1 MFTPL
6 MDNTWIAATIVG
18 VVAGVVGFFVVMRG
32 SAFVAHALPQSAFA
46 GAAGASLIGV
56 SSLIG
61 LGTFSLL
68 GAVGIGTLGRRGR
81 HDVATALSMVMM
93 LGLGSLFLSQTTEYG
108 PEISS
113 LLFGEI
119 LGVSRDQLLPL
130 ALLGLVAIGAV
141 GVLYRPL
148 LLSSLAPEVAEAR
161 GIRTYPMD
169 LAFLVVVAG
178 ATTLAVPV
186 VGALLIFSLLIGPPA
201 AARAFT
207 DQPLRAMGLAVGVS
221 LATVWASIATSY
233 VTNLPVGFFVGSL
246 GACSYGAGRA
256 WTAWRRR
263 VTQPTAGPVP
273 PTAAPVP
280 PTTAPVTPAGAWRPR
295 SGA

>member
-1 MFTPL
+1 
-6 MDNTWIAATIVG
+6 
-18 VVAGVVGFFVVMRG
+18 VAGIVGFFVVMRG

-61 LGTFSLL
+61 LGAFSLL
-68 GAVGIGTLGRRGR
+68 GALAIGTLGRRGR

-93 LGLGSLFLSQTTEYG
+93 LGLGSLFLSQTTEYA

-119 LGVSRDQLLPL
+119 LGVSRDELLPL
-130 ALLGLVAIGAV
+130 ALLGLAAVGAV
-141 GVLYRPL
+141 AVLYRPL
-148 LLSSLAPEVAEAR
+148 LLSSMAPDAAEAR
-161 GIRTYPMD
+161 GIRTYRMD
-169 LAFLVVVAG
+169 LAFLVVVGG

-201 AARAFT
+201 AARSFA
-207 DQPLRAMGLAVGVS
+207 DEPLRAMGLAVGVS
-221 LATVWASIATSY
+221 LAIVWVSIATSY
-233 VTNLPVGFFVGSL
+233 ATNLPVGFFVGSL

-256 WTAWRRR
+256 WAARRRR
-263 VTQPTAGPVP
+263 VIP
-273 PTAAPVP
+273 PTAAVL
-280 PTTAPVTPAGAWRPR
+280 PR
-295 SGA
+295 SAA

>member
-1 MFTPL
+1 ME
-6 MDNTWIAATIVG
+6 NTWIAATIVG
-18 VVAGVVGFFVVMRG
+18 AVAGIVGFFVVMRG

-46 GAAGASLIGV
+46 GAAGANLIGV

-61 LGTFSLL
+61 LGAFSLL
-68 GAVGIGTLGRRGR
+68 GALAIGTLGRRGR

-93 LGLGSLFLSQTTEYG
+93 LGLGSLFLSQTTEYA

-119 LGVSRDQLLPL
+119 LGVSRDELVPL
-130 ALLGLVAIGAV
+130 ALLGLAAVGAV
-141 GVLYRPL
+141 AVLYRPL
-148 LLSSLAPEVAEAR
+148 LLSSMAPDAAEAR
-161 GIRTYPMD
+161 GVRTYRMD
-169 LAFLVVVAG
+169 LAFLVVVGG

-207 DQPLRAMGLAVGVS
+207 DEPLRAMGLAVGVS
-221 LATVWASIATSY
+221 LATVWVSIATSY
-233 VTNLPVGFFVGSL
+233 ATNLPVGFFVGSL
-246 GACSYGAGRA
+246 GACSYGAGRVWA
-256 WTAWRRR
+256 ARRRR
-263 VTQPTAGPVP
+263 VIP
-273 PTAAPVP
+273 PTAAVL
-280 PTTAPVTPAGAWRPR
+280 PR

>member
-1 MFTPL
+1 MFSPL
-6 MDNTWIAATIVG
+6 MENTWIAATIVG
-18 VVAGVVGFFVVMRG
+18 AVAGIVGFFVVMRG

-46 GAAGASLIGV
+46 GAAGANLIGV

-61 LGTFSLL
+61 LGAFSLL
-68 GAVGIGTLGRRGR
+68 GALAIGTLGRRGR

-93 LGLGSLFLSQTTEYG
+93 LGLGSLFLSQTTEYA

-119 LGVSRDQLLPL
+119 LGVSRDELVPL
-130 ALLGLVAIGAV
+130 ALLGLAAVGAV
-141 GVLYRPL
+141 AVLYRPL
-148 LLSSLAPEVAEAR
+148 LLSSMAPDAAEAR
-161 GIRTYPMD
+161 GVRTYRMD
-169 LAFLVVVAG
+169 LAFLVVVGG

-207 DQPLRAMGLAVGVS
+207 DEPLRAMGLAVGVS
-221 LATVWASIATSY
+221 LATVWVSIATSY
-233 VTNLPVGFFVGSL
+233 ATNLPVGFFVGSL

-256 WTAWRRR
+256 WAAWRRR
-263 VTQPTAGPVP
+263 VIP
-273 PTAAPVP
+273 PTAAVL
-280 PTTAPVTPAGAWRPR
+280 PR